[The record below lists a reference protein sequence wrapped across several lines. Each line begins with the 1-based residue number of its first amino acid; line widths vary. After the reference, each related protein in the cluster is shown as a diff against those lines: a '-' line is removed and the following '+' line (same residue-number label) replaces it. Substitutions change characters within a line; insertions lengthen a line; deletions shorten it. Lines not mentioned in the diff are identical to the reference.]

1 METVPLGELNHH
13 PSRVTSRVRAGET
26 LVITDHGKPV
36 IRMSPAEESASVLD
50 QLMAAGQVRRAVSP
64 GELPELI
71 EDLSELPSL
80 SDALI
85 AERDRERSR

>member
-1 METVPLGELNHH
+1 METVPLGELNHY

-36 IRMSPAEESASVLD
+36 IRMSPAEEPESILD
-50 QLMAAGQVRRAVSP
+50 QLIAAGQVRRAVTP
-64 GELPELI
+64 GALPELI
-71 EDLSELPSL
+71 DDLSELPSL

-85 AERDRERSR
+85 AERERERNR